1 MGEVVDGGNIIT
13 TLQFFDSIIGI
24 IFVGS
29 IILVVVVRSGDR
41 NWSGLSGI
49 SISIGG
55 GNWGSSGGGIAR
67 GGCIISRISN
77 MGEMLSVLLVM
88 FSNSDNDC

>member
-13 TLQFFDSIIGI
+13 TLQFFDSIVGI

-29 IILVVVVRSGDR
+29 IILVVVMRSGGR
-41 NWSGLSGI
+41 SGLT
-49 SISIGG
+49 
-55 GNWGSSGGGIAR
+55 GS
-67 GGCIISRISN
+67 SRISGSWGSCGGGSARGSRFISGIADV
-77 MGEMLSVLLVM
+77 GEMLSVLLVM